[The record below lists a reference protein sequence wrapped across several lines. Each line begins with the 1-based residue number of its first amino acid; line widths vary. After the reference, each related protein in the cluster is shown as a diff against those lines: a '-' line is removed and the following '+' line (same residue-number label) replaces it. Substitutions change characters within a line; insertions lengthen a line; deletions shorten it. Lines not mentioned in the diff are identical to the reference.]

1 MKLTI
6 TGKNME
12 VTGAIRERIEK
23 RLNRLQKYFWDDV
36 DVQVRLSQEKGA
48 QNIVEITIFIA
59 STILRA
65 EETSNDMYVSI
76 DKAIDKVVSQL
87 RKHHKKFADRLRT
100 TEAPVQDEPVLEPEA
115 EEESHSLVRVKRF
128 ALKPMSVADAIEQMD
143 LLGHSFFLFIND
155 ETHVTS
161 VVYRRH
167 DGNYGL
173 LEPENG

>member
-6 TGKNME
+6 TGKNLE

-23 RLNRLQKYFWDDV
+23 KLNRLQKYFWDDV

-48 QNIVEITIFIA
+48 QNIVEITIFIG

-65 EETSNDMYVSI
+65 EETSNDMYASI

-87 RKHHKKFADRLRT
+87 RRHHKKFADRLRPSET
-100 TEAPVQDEPVLEPEA
+100 PAPNEPETIEH
-115 EEESHSLVRVKRF
+115 EEEEPHSLVRVKRF
-128 ALKPMSVADAIEQMD
+128 ALKPMSIDDAIEQMD

-155 ETHVTS
+155 QTNATS

-173 LEPENG
+173 LEPENA